1 MQSIIFIPAKTLGR
15 PASFFLLRKRERDEH
30 VKMLCTPALTQFDF
44 TIAFVFQ
51 MSLKVSQRHE
61 ATAYGVQCKSFLSSG
76 SFHNTQ
82 RHTHTER
89 RALCRT
95 VSIQLSKV
103 LYSLSTLS
111 SQKRV
116 IKLHYLTFYCARAPK
131 QKQRGSTLASKKFA
145 TGRPLRVKPPQSRC
159 DLNGHCR
166 VGRRRISGGFFW
178 RPNRSKDQ
186 LFDIPNPYAFLN
198 IFDSFFN
205 RCYTGLQVQKIK
217 AVTISCSIQNNC
229 PSSIYET

>member
-1 MQSIIFIPAKTLGR
+1 MQRSVYNIYSGADFRSP
-15 PASFFLLRKRERDEH
+15 SFFPLPERDEN

-82 RHTHTER
+82 RDTEHR
-89 RALCRT
+89 ARALCRT

-116 IKLHYLTFYCARAPK
+116 IKLHYLTFYCARAVTKTKGDQHWP
-131 QKQRGSTLASKKFA
+131 QKSLPLCRPPSELNPQQRAGVRFEWGLSSCAVNLWWLLA
-145 TGRPLRVKPPQSRC
+145 TP
-159 DLNGHCR
+159 
-166 VGRRRISGGFFW
+166 
-178 RPNRSKDQ
+178 
-186 LFDIPNPYAFLN
+186 
-198 IFDSFFN
+198 
-205 RCYTGLQVQKIK
+205 
-217 AVTISCSIQNNC
+217 
-229 PSSIYET
+229 